1 MYEFMDF
8 NKENINMVDVKKV
21 KKIVVVIGIGNVM
34 EWFDFGV
41 YVYIIV
47 YIGVNFFFLVENVD
61 IW

>member
-47 YIGVNFFFLVENVD
+47 YIGVNFFFLVESVD

>member
-47 YIGVNFFFLVENVD
+47 YIGMNFFFLVENVD